1 MFWNYIKKYLMNSQI
16 SDHVEAYYIS
26 IFLGFF
32 CIIKCEEVVHIP

>member
-16 SDHVEAYYIS
+16 SDHAEAYYIY
-26 IFLGFF
+26 FFWVF